1 MNGCLSVKEIVML
14 FSAIVFFL
22 SLLCVV
28 GLFAVKYLENK
39 HERILHPSFRQ
50 RADLHAMKLKE
61 FAHLSR
67 GELSKLP
74 PRAIII
80 AKEVVHASAL
90 GIARFAREMEAQA
103 HRLADLVSHKHRFEK
118 RETRSEFL
126 KQVGEHPISNN
137 NGSNAVTK
145 DDNAVFLDE
154 SK

>member
-1 MNGCLSVKEIVML
+1 ML
-14 FSAIVFFL
+14 IFSAIVFLL
-22 SLLCVV
+22 SLLCVL

-50 RADLHAMKLKE
+50 KMDLHARRLKE
-61 FAHLSR
+61 LAHVSR

-80 AKEVVHASAL
+80 AKEAVHAAAL
-90 GIARFAREMEAQA
+90 GLARFAREMEAQA

-126 KQVGEHPISNN
+126 KQVGEHPMSNN
-137 NGSNAVTK
+137 NGSNEAENGQSGTPSGN
-145 DDNAVFLDE
+145 DATRQL
-154 SK
+154 